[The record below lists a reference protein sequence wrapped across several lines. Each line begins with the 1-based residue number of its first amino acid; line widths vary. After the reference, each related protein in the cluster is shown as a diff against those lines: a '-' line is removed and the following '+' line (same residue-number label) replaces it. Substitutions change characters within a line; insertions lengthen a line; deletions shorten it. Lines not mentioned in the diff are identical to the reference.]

1 MRGIEVK
8 DVSKTYKDT
17 KALDH
22 VDIYLEENKIYGLL
36 GRNGAGKTTLLNVI
50 NNRVYADEGTVTLN
64 GDILTEND
72 EALNHLYFTS
82 EKLLLPE
89 GMKVKKIFRWTK
101 EFHPAFDMD
110 YALRVAE
117 LFGLPLNKKS
127 SALSTGY
134 KSILKNVIALS
145 INTPYIFLDEPVLG
159 LDANHR
165 ELFYKLLIEK
175 YSENPFT
182 IVISTHLIEEVSNI
196 IEDVI
201 IIKNGKII
209 EKGSCEDLLKR
220 GYAISGT
227 AASVNNYIRNNMING
242 KVIGEDSIGNLKSV
256 YILGKPKETL
266 PENLEVS
273 ALDLQKL
280 FIQLTNVVVSS
291 EL

>member
-82 EKLLLPE
+82 EKLLFPE

-227 AASVNNYIRNNMING
+227 AA
-242 KVIGEDSIGNLKSV
+242 DV
-256 YILGKPKETL
+256 YKRQ
-266 PENLEVS
+266 
-273 ALDLQKL
+273 AQA
-280 FIQLTNVVVSS
+280 
-291 EL
+291 

>member
-8 DVSKTYKDT
+8 GVSKTYKDT

-82 EKLLLPE
+82 EKLLFPE

-117 LFGLPLNKKS
+117 LFGLPLNRKS

-256 YILGKPKETL
+256 YILGKPKEML

-280 FIQLTNVVVSS
+280 FIQLTNV
-291 EL
+291 

>member
-8 DVSKTYKDT
+8 NVSKTYKDT
-17 KALDH
+17 KALSNIN
-22 VDIYLEENKIYGLL
+22 IYLEENKIYGLL

-82 EKLLLPE
+82 EKLLFPE

-101 EFHPAFDMD
+101 EFHPEFDMD
-110 YALRVAE
+110 YALRIAK

-127 SALSTGY
+127 STLSTGY

-227 AASVNNYIRNNMING
+227 AASVDNYIRNNMING

-256 YILGKPKETL
+256 YILGRPKETL

-280 FIQLTNVVVSS
+280 FIQLTNV
-291 EL
+291 